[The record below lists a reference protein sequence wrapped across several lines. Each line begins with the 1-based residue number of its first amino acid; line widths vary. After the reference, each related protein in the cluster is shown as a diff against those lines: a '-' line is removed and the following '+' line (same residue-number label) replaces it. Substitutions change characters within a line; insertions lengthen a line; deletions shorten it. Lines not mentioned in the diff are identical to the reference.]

1 MNRGLTESQL
11 ETFSSDSPYD
21 HMRPISSRGTRRP
34 MKVARCGK
42 TLHALGTLFER
53 LLPVGGGL
61 VGGSVGGWVSG
72 VAVKC
77 AVLVVI
83 ISSGSPNRKLNEG
96 MSEGGVTSSSS
107 ALSACRYV
115 EGGGGCEVGAFGDG
129 RLVVSLLPGQRK
141 SPLLTI
147 ANVTQI
153 SKSNRT
159 SFVAN
164 A

>member
-1 MNRGLTESQL
+1 MWEN
-11 ETFSSDSPYD
+11 F
-21 HMRPISSRGTRRP
+21 
-34 MKVARCGK
+34 AR
-42 TLHALGTLFER
+42 TWHIVRTAFA
-53 LLPVGGGL
+53 
-61 VGGSVGGWVSG
+61 SGWWFSG

-129 RLVVSLLPGQRK
+129 DGELVVSLLPGQRK